1 MYRKFKEISDNELIQ
16 KINTSETV
24 AQVLSELGCI
34 DNSYNRKQLR
44 EFISLHEIPVDHFKT
59 RISKD
64 SYLKNPKYC
73 KFCGNKIS
81 FNKRRND
88 FCSSSCAASFNNITR
103 ELDFTNNKVSYC
115 LNCGKEIPKRNK
127 YCNMTC
133 KAQYEEKAYIE
144 RWKNGEESGLIGRDG
159 IKAAV
164 RNYLFN
170 KYNNSC
176 QLCGWNQVN
185 QYTGKIPLQIH
196 HIDGDCTNNKEDN
209 LQLLCPNCH
218 SLTENFGSRN
228 KNCTRI
234 DKRQR

>member
-1 MYRKFKEISDNELIQ
+1 
-16 KINTSETV
+16 
-24 AQVLSELGCI
+24 
-34 DNSYNRKQLR
+34 
-44 EFISLHEIPVDHFKT
+44 
-59 RISKD
+59 
-64 SYLKNPKYC
+64 
-73 KFCGNKIS
+73 
-81 FNKRRND
+81 
-88 FCSSSCAASFNNITR
+88 
-103 ELDFTNNKVSYC
+103 
-115 LNCGKEIPKRNK
+115 
-127 YCNMTC
+127 MTC
-133 KAQYEEKAYIE
+133 KTQYEEKTYIE
-144 RWKNGEESGLIGRDG
+144 RWKNGEESGLIGKDG
-159 IKAAV
+159 IKKAV

-185 QYTGKIPLQIH
+185 QYTGRVPLQIH